1 MKLYY
6 KYTFKLTFILL
17 ILISTTMSCTI
28 FNKSATENEYST
40 NQYTFRNSVVVPLET
55 RPILEISVPGIAIE
69 SISFDVILPD
79 TTSFTIGSLSSIGN
93 TQPPDESIYQ
103 YILINHSKS
112 NSRHY
117 LSNIHFTVEH
127 NWLSD
132 SNQNIVL
139 QHFSDKWNKLPTSNI
154 DSNKTHIIYKAS
166 TNQFGLFAITS
177 NKDNTLKKPLE
188 SSEKTTL
195 SSSITSKQKIDVV
208 EPTQKKY
215 SEKEPSSKNITTSL
229 PLSSPTTLPNNILP
243 QVIPTTQ
250 ISTNTNTTVSKN
262 NTLNQSKTTS
272 IPTITPTTTPTPIIN
287 NLKTTPSPTPTPT
300 PDNTPCLNKMY
311 VSDNKFICLTVI
323 PPTITPN
330 PQVTSTPIPT
340 ATSVPKNFCPIRIYV
355 GSQSYC
361 VTSTPTLTPT
371 ITPTPTST
379 PTPTPTPTTPT
390 PVPPTATPIPPT
402 PIPTPDPRYGI
413 VLHGIDENMSID
425 YLNSINT
432 TWYLNFNRDM
442 SQINSGKKKL
452 PYLKIP
458 TNKNAWESNIV
469 DNLNSIPDEQLES
482 LGYLTRLQLKQLAQ
496 LYPDAYW
503 YLLGE
508 PNRHGNIT
516 GEKFAKVFFHYSQ
529 GLKSGNLSAKILGPS
544 PLNWDFICIGCA
556 GYTSGRTWTKNF
568 IIAYESLYEE
578 KPPVYAWGIDVYPI
592 DWINT
597 PNNSSLE
604 NKKPIY
610 KDQKVMHWEI
620 AVDQI
625 MGMREFL
632 NTIPEYQTTPIWITE
647 IAVHVGYDAWI
658 FLSQDP
664 VKIKPVGS
672 YNWVELSNYTNGIL
686 NWLENTADI
695 LNIERWFFY
704 TSWRDINNVLNDG
717 YMGTI
722 FFNNQSDPDSLNCL
736 GKVYKNRT
744 TQSIHNISCNTLGE
758 IEE

>member
-6 KYTFKLTFILL
+6 IYNFKLTFILL
-17 ILISTTMSCTI
+17 ILISTTISCTF
-28 FNKSATENEYST
+28 FNESSTENEYST
-40 NQYTFRNSVVVPLET
+40 DQYTFTNSVVIPLEN
-55 RPILEISVPGIAIE
+55 RPVLKVSAPDIAIE

-79 TTSFTIGSLSSIGN
+79 NISFTIGSLSNIGN

-139 QHFSDKWNKLPTSNI
+139 QHFSGKWNKLPTLNV
-154 DSNKTHIIYKAS
+154 DSNKTHTIYKSS
-166 TNQFGLFAITS
+166 TNQFGLFAITL
-177 NKDNTLKKPLE
+177 NKTNTIKKPLG
-188 SSEKTTL
+188 SSEKTSL
-195 SSSITSKQKIDVV
+195 SSSITSKKKNDIV
-208 EPTQKKY
+208 ESTQKKY
-215 SEKEPSSKNITTSL
+215 SEKELPVKNISTNL
-229 PLSSPTTLPNNILP
+229 PLSSPTTLPSNVLP

-250 ISTNTNTTVSKN
+250 ISTNTNATVSKN
-262 NTLNQSKTTS
+262 TILNQSKTTS
-272 IPTITPTTTPTPIIN
+272 IPTITPTPTPTPIS
-287 NLKTTPSPTPTPT
+287 TS
-300 PDNTPCLNKMY
+300 CLNKMY
-311 VSDNKFICLTVI
+311 VSDNQFICLTVV
-323 PPTITPN
+323 PPTTIPT

-340 ATSVPKNFCPIRIYV
+340 ATSVPENYCPIRIYV
-355 GSQSYC
+355 GAQSYC

-371 ITPTPTST
+371 ITPTPT
-379 PTPTPTPTTPT
+379 PTPTITPT
-390 PVPPTATPIPPT
+390 PVPPTATPIPPTATPT

-413 VLHGIDENMSID
+413 VLHGMDENMSID

-442 SQINSGKKKL
+442 PQINSGKKKL

-458 TNKNAWESNIV
+458 TNKNAWESNII
-469 DNLNSIPDEQLES
+469 DNLNSIPDEQLKS

-508 PNRHGNIT
+508 ANRHGNIT
-516 GEKFAKVFFHYSQ
+516 EEKFAKVFFHYSQ

-544 PLNWDFICIGCA
+544 PLNWDFTCIGCG
-556 GYTSGRTWTKNF
+556 GYTNGRTWTKNF
-568 IIAYESLYEE
+568 ISAYESLYEE

-592 DWINT
+592 DWLNT

-610 KDQKVMHWEI
+610 KNQKAMHWEI

-664 VKIKPVGS
+664 VKIKPVGN

-695 LNIERWFFY
+695 FNIERWFFY
-704 TSWRDINNVLNDG
+704 TSWRDLNNVLSDG

-736 GKVYKNRT
+736 GKVYKNRAT
-744 TQSIHNISCNTLGE
+744 PQLIDNISCNAQGE

>member
-1 MKLYY
+1 
-6 KYTFKLTFILL
+6 
-17 ILISTTMSCTI
+17 
-28 FNKSATENEYST
+28 
-40 NQYTFRNSVVVPLET
+40 
-55 RPILEISVPGIAIE
+55 
-69 SISFDVILPD
+69 
-79 TTSFTIGSLSSIGN
+79 
-93 TQPPDESIYQ
+93 
-103 YILINHSKS
+103 
-112 NSRHY
+112 
-117 LSNIHFTVEH
+117 
-127 NWLSD
+127 
-132 SNQNIVL
+132 
-139 QHFSDKWNKLPTSNI
+139 
-154 DSNKTHIIYKAS
+154 
-166 TNQFGLFAITS
+166 
-177 NKDNTLKKPLE
+177 
-188 SSEKTTL
+188 
-195 SSSITSKQKIDVV
+195 
-208 EPTQKKY
+208 
-215 SEKEPSSKNITTSL
+215 
-229 PLSSPTTLPNNILP
+229 
-243 QVIPTTQ
+243 
-250 ISTNTNTTVSKN
+250 
-262 NTLNQSKTTS
+262 
-272 IPTITPTTTPTPIIN
+272 
-287 NLKTTPSPTPTPT
+287 
-300 PDNTPCLNKMY
+300 
-311 VSDNKFICLTVI
+311 
-323 PPTITPN
+323 
-330 PQVTSTPIPT
+330 
-340 ATSVPKNFCPIRIYV
+340 
-355 GSQSYC
+355 
-361 VTSTPTLTPT
+361 
-371 ITPTPTST
+371 
-379 PTPTPTPTTPT
+379 
-390 PVPPTATPIPPT
+390 
-402 PIPTPDPRYGI
+402 
-413 VLHGIDENMSID
+413 MSID

-442 SQINSGKKKL
+442 PQINSGKKKL

-508 PNRHGNIT
+508 ANRHGNIT
-516 GEKFAKVFFHYSQ
+516 EEKFAKVFFHYSQ

-544 PLNWDFICIGCA
+544 PLNWDFTCIGCG
-556 GYTSGRTWTKNF
+556 GYTNGRTWTKNF
-568 IIAYESLYEE
+568 ISAYESLYEE

-592 DWINT
+592 DWLNT

-610 KDQKVMHWEI
+610 KNQKAMHWEI

-704 TSWRDINNVLNDG
+704 TSWRDLNNVLSDG

-736 GKVYKNRT
+736 GKVYKNRAT
-744 TQSIHNISCNTLGE
+744 PQLIDNISCNALGE